1 MHSITNRLLY
11 AVCLLL
17 SLYNFTPAVAQA
29 QKNCSGLVPTI
40 EEYYD
45 GSRVSLQ
52 PKFLKLRKAAL
63 FIDSLVKKNPHFT
76 SITPAR
82 FRTSLVIANGNLQL
96 AQMNIKAYSREG
108 WDNQCGIIRQA
119 DAMGADHAGISF
131 AINKTGFHYT
141 TLEADQTR
149 DEKLYAFKEPV
160 VTRMISGHPLYYQ
173 SKGNHFLLLTY
184 NDQVPWEPV
193 TLEEYLDYIERRL
206 IQKIEDNEE
215 EKRAKPGT
223 ITIKDP
229 KNGYYLELKKTD
241 PKKAEEYLIQME
253 KMNRDIEIANKEV
266 IRLDANTE
274 AGLKN
279 DLAVFRALRSTFSVA
294 ELKKQ
299 AIRGNSKFW
308 LYTDEYPTIKDPLVK
323 LKREFLDDSIQ
334 RDRIKLISIW
344 AGGTYDEWDELVQ
357 KTVETLDYKVIKD
370 LMK

>member
-1 MHSITNRLLY
+1 M
-11 AVCLLL
+11 
-17 SLYNFTPAVAQA
+17 AQA
-29 QKNCSGLVPTI
+29 QKCSGFVPTI
-40 EEYYD
+40 EEYY
-45 GSRVSLQ
+45 SNYTRV
-52 PKFLKLRKAAL
+52 PCKPEFLILRKAAL
-63 FIDSLVKKNPHFT
+63 SIDSMVKKNQYFI
-76 SITPAR
+76 SISPAR
-82 FRTSLVIANGNLQL
+82 FRTSLVVTNGTPQM

-141 TLEADQTR
+141 TLEVDQTR

-184 NDQVPWEPV
+184 NNQVPWEPV
-193 TLEEYLDYIERRL
+193 TMEEYLDYIERRL

-223 ITIKDP
+223 ITITDP

-241 PKKAEEYLIQME
+241 PQKAEEYLIQME
-253 KMNRDIEIANKEV
+253 KMNREIEILNKEV
-266 IRLDANTE
+266 FRLNANTK
-274 AGLKN
+274 AGLIN
-279 DLAVFRALRSTFSVA
+279 DLAEFRALRSGFSAA

-308 LYTDEYPTIKDPLVK
+308 LYTDEFPAIKDPLVK
-323 LKREFLDDSIQ
+323 IKHEFLEDRIN
-334 RDRIKLISIW
+334 RDRIKIISIW

-357 KTVETLDYKVIKD
+357 KTMETLDFQAIRK